1 MPGLLCF
8 TCLCSFRAVLEEKLQ
23 KAHHSKD
30 GSGMKQLDL
39 SMKKK
44 TDQYQDLIN
53 KACIPLG
60 LLKRFP
66 DNNLQLMVQSGA
78 KGSSVNCMQISCLL
92 GQIELEGR
100 RPPLMLSG
108 RSLPSFLPY
117 DTSPRAGG
125 FVDGRFLT
133 GIRPQEYFFHCMAGR
148 EVLFRIK
155 MTIGKNSDLEGADFS
170 KVVSKISSYR
180 VNTTSRRRIKQ
191 LGISF
196 GSIFLLFSS
205 ESSRGYIRSS
215 WGKSP
220 AHGS

>member
-1 MPGLLCF
+1 
-8 TCLCSFRAVLEEKLQ
+8 
-23 KAHHSKD
+23 
-30 GSGMKQLDL
+30 MKQLDL

-44 TDQYQDLIN
+44 TDHCQDLIN

-66 DNNLQLMVQSGA
+66 ENNLQLMVQSGA

-148 EVLFRIK
+148 EVQIHV
-155 MTIGKNSDLEGADFS
+155 N
-170 KVVSKISSYR
+170 YR
-180 VNTTSRRRIKQ
+180 NIPLCIWSMDGSQ
-191 LGISF
+191 PLGIPYTDSKYVESRICF
-196 GSIFLLFSS
+196 GRNLLC
-205 ESSRGYIRSS
+205 
-215 WGKSP
+215 SP
-220 AHGS
+220 LSYWLLADMELWRDYPSYF